1 MGPQVREFSRDPVS
15 EIKLGRKEKPAWKAL
30 VDVIECFLGSHRA
43 ENYQNMM
50 SNLLQKYKAMGC
62 RMSLELHFLR
72 SHLDFFPPN
81 LDDVSDEHDER
92 FQQDI
97 SLMEMRY
104 QGKFSPSMMGTIAG
118 SYSEKPDHL
127 KNENPNV

>member
-1 MGPQVREFSRDPVS
+1 MREFNRDPVS
-15 EIKLGRKEKPAWKAL
+15 EIKLGRKEKPARKAS

-43 ENYQNMM
+43 ENYQNII
-50 SNLLQKYKAMGC
+50 SNLLQKYKEMGC
-62 RMSLELHFLR
+62 RMSLELHFLS
-72 SHLDFFPPN
+72 SHFDFFPPS

-104 QGKFSPSMMGTIAG
+104 QGKFSPSMVGINAG

-127 KNENPNV
+127 KNENPDV